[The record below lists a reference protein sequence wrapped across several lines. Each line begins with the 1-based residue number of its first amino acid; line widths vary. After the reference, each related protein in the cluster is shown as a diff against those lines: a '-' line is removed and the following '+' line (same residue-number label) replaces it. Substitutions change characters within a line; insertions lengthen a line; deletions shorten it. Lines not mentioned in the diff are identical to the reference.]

1 MPNYKNGKIYK
12 IVCNTTGETYYGSTT
27 QPLWKRMGHHR
38 CKTNSANSKQII
50 ERGNYDYVLVE
61 EYPCDNKE
69 QLHKRER
76 YYIENNEC
84 INITIPTRT
93 NKEYCKYWREN
104 NKEYDKERRD
114 KYKEQDKKYQEQ
126 MKEKVICECGCKVAK
141 SWLREHKKTDIHKN
155 IMLV

>member
-69 QLHKRER
+69 Q
-76 YYIENNEC
+76 
-84 INITIPTRT
+84 
-93 NKEYCKYWREN
+93 
-104 NKEYDKERRD
+104 
-114 KYKEQDKKYQEQ
+114 DKKYQEQ